1 MAAQAMRS
9 AAPRTQLRGVNQTRI
24 RATKPRAIAI
34 QIKNERKR
42 PRFTNCLYGY
52 ANQLSVVSSDFRSSR
67 LELIPENGER
77 TTFIVVCNC
86 RLQAV
91 TALGIS
97 KR

>member
-42 PRFTNCLYGY
+42 PRFTNCLDGTV
-52 ANQLSVVSSDFRSSR
+52 LSCRFSVVSSIYRDSR
-67 LELIPENGER
+67 VELRTDNGER
-77 TTFIVVCNC
+77 TTVFRRAQPSESQSDNP
-86 RLQAV
+86 LPA
-91 TALGIS
+91 
-97 KR
+97 